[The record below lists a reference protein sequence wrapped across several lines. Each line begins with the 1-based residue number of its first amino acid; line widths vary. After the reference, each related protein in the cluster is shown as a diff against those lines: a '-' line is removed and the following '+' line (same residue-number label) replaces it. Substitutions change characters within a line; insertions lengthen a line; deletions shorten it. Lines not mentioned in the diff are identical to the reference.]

1 MGALMGYPPCCVEAV
16 LTQRTRGD
24 NLDNER
30 LTFRRAPDE
39 VLHPL
44 LHRVGGVRLL
54 SHHPCTPSCA
64 GSIRIGEQILEALAA
79 ASADATARARAR
91 MDRPVL
97 FLDYQRR
104 VEVQGA
110 WSASGDRFVVTE
122 ALALDEARHLGV
134 DAGKIAA
141 IELSPTA
148 VIFTL
153 RDGSRAEI
161 RTPLPLLTNPGGKL
175 ARTAV
180 EALGPAIGSAPA
192 RPAETA
198 ARPLPATF
206 RPGVRVHEYRI
217 LSIEARGDAQE
228 IVLANAQHR
237 FTARVRAHDPAR
249 AHTIRR
255 GGWAIDLD
263 APESLPDAARV
274 ALGLL
279 VRALPGG

>member
-1 MGALMGYPPCCVEAV
+1 MGYPTCCVQAF
-16 LTQRTRGD
+16 LSQRTRGD

-39 VLHPL
+39 PLHPL

-54 SHHPCTPSCA
+54 SHHPCSPSCA

-79 ASADATARARAR
+79 VDAPATERARAR

-104 VEVQGA
+104 IELQGA
-110 WSASGDRFVVTE
+110 WEGDRFRVDA
-122 ALALDEARHLGV
+122 ALPLDEARHLGV
-134 DAGKIAA
+134 DTAAIAA
-141 IELSPTA
+141 IELSTTA
-148 VIFTL
+148 VRFSL
-153 RDGSRAEI
+153 RDGASMEI
-161 RTPLPLLTNPGGKL
+161 RVAHPLLTSPGAAL
-175 ARTAV
+175 ARSAV
-180 EALGPAIGSAPA
+180 AALGTESVAEPPRNEGPAPRA
-192 RPAETA
+192 
-198 ARPLPATF
+198 LPATF

-217 LSIEARGDAQE
+217 LSIDARGSARE
-228 IVLANAQHR
+228 VVLASAQHR
-237 FTARVRAHDPAR
+237 FTVRVRAHDPAR

-255 GGWAIDLD
+255 GSWAIDLD

-279 VRALPGG
+279 IRALPND